1 MPKRILIVDDRPK
14 RPSLHLNKEEL
25 DDLRSLVTMSE
36 TLEVEGLE
44 QYDLVAIHRSY
55 VINKGLGDQLDN
67 LINNN
72 GIYVVLF
79 SGGIG
84 QPTISNKGH
93 MAVVGSELFYSKN
106 LIDFCKD
113 LSDTDSIQLYKL
125 IYGVNQWQLPLLA
138 RLRQLIWMDPS
149 GGDFD
154 YSQERKSIMN
164 SLSLNSIDE
173 ISEAINRLVLG
184 L

>member
-14 RPSLHLNKEEL
+14 RPSLHLSIEEL
-25 DDLRSLVTMSE
+25 DELRSLVTMSE
-36 TLEVEGLE
+36 TIEVEDLD
-44 QYDLVAIHRSY
+44 QYDLIAIHRSY

-72 GIYVVLF
+72 GLYVVLF

-84 QPTISNKGH
+84 QPTISSKGD
-93 MAVVGSELFYSKN
+93 MAVIGSELFYSKN

-113 LSDTDSIQLYKL
+113 LSSADSIQLYKL
-125 IYGVNQWQLPLLA
+125 IYGVNQWKLPLLA

-149 GGDFD
+149 GADFD

-164 SLSLNSIDE
+164 SLLLNSTEE
-173 ISEAINRLVLG
+173 IPEAINHLVLG

>member
-1 MPKRILIVDDRPK
+1 
-14 RPSLHLNKEEL
+14 
-25 DDLRSLVTMSE
+25 
-36 TLEVEGLE
+36 
-44 QYDLVAIHRSY
+44 
-55 VINKGLGDQLDN
+55 
-67 LINNN
+67 
-72 GIYVVLF
+72 
-79 SGGIG
+79 
-84 QPTISNKGH
+84 